1 MDTVLRSHARACSQV
16 RGRTVVGSP
25 ARRRAAIRV
34 LLCALSL
41 VPIPLGQRTNAQ
53 SVGTQSAAAVWVA
66 SQGTASLRLGRGAVE
81 SQVERASSLLL
92 PYERDAR
99 FTVTGSSIRHLP
111 HKNLIEIKSEG
122 LVSVP
127 FIEDKRVT
135 VTIRIKPEIRAQ
147 SLRLTYAGMRRTV
160 SRCEVDGPIC
170 FMVKR
175 AIDRH
180 VGDGSK
186 IQEFLDDG
194 LNAALRPVFRAAADV
209 SCAKGHVVPSRV
221 ITAPEFLEVL
231 MAERAEDLACL
242 RSANV
247 TMPNELRSELK
258 KASKTRG
265 HRSAL

>member
-1 MDTVLRSHARACSQV
+1 MDTA
-16 RGRTVVGSP
+16 T
-25 ARRRAAIRV
+25 RV

-41 VPIPLGQRTNAQ
+41 TALSASERANAQ

-66 SQGTASLRLGRGAVE
+66 SQGTASLRLGRGVVQ
-81 SQVERASSLLL
+81 SQVEHASSLLL
-92 PYERDAR
+92 PHEHDSR

-122 LVSVP
+122 VVAVP
-127 FIEDKRVT
+127 FVEDKRVT

-160 SRCEVDGPIC
+160 SGCGMNGPIC

-175 AIDRH
+175 AIDQH
-180 VGDGSK
+180 IGDGSK
-186 IQEFLDDG
+186 IQTFLDEG

-209 SCAKGHVVPSRV
+209 SCTKGHVLPSRV
-221 ITAPEFLEVL
+221 TTAPEFLEVL

-242 RSANV
+242 RTGSMAL
-247 TMPNELRSELK
+247 PNDLRSELK
-258 KASKTRG
+258 KASKSRS